1 MLREGMLRCMESKQL
16 SRITVSDLCKESGIN
31 RATFYNHYDSPS
43 MILRELAYE
52 YANQITAIYESRL
65 KKESKDT
72 DTALNVWPIFQSGN
86 QN

>member
-1 MLREGMLRCMESKQL
+1 MHREGMLRCLESKQL

-31 RATFYNHYDSPS
+31 RATFYNHYDSPC

-72 DTALNVWPIFQSGN
+72 DTALEECLA
-86 QN
+86 